1 MNQNNAFSMKLKPRI
16 HPNKS
21 IIYNGKRYPIDFD
34 LFIQNS
40 DYFCENQ
47 KKYVN
52 TDIYLEEEPINISE
66 ESFKM
71 FISCLQ
77 LESIQINDSNVYQL
91 KQLGTHYRVQQL
103 IEFTNNYIE
112 QNHQRLVFQSIQ
124 YKIQQKNS
132 KMTTETEEE
141 IISSHFFDYISKEEL
156 LSLPVNILYRIIYSE
171 NLNFEGLNPENQN
184 QVIEFLL
191 KYLDTN
197 GRKAS
202 VLFKNL
208 DLKNQRID
216 LLKRLIND
224 FSDKFD
230 YSMLNSEY
238 LLKTSSEMLSE
249 ITLLRQKYDEKIEEI
264 NEIKR
269 QQEIKNQQY
278 DQQIQ
283 SFQSQLD
290 ELKSLFNINSS
301 TQSRK
306 NDEFSESINQLNQR
320 IDSTNQSNGQFIT
333 KAI

>member
-1 MNQNNAFSMKLKPRI
+1 
-16 HPNKS
+16 
-21 IIYNGKRYPIDFD
+21 
-34 LFIQNS
+34 
-40 DYFCENQ
+40 
-47 KKYVN
+47 
-52 TDIYLEEEPINISE
+52 
-66 ESFKM
+66 
-71 FISCLQ
+71 
-77 LESIQINDSNVYQL
+77 
-91 KQLGTHYRVQQL
+91 
-103 IEFTNNYIE
+103 
-112 QNHQRLVFQSIQ
+112 
-124 YKIQQKNS
+124 
-132 KMTTETEEE
+132 MTTETEEE
-141 IISSHFFDYISKEEL
+141 IISSHFFDYINKEEL

-224 FSDKFD
+224 FSEKFD

-333 KAI
+333 KAN